1 MCWRDW
7 RTVLLVFIV
16 FIVIIECAI
25 VLLLCSCYGLFIVYS
40 QPMTADDITD
50 ALIYGLTAP
59 TRVQVLIAVF
69 SSLNSQDLCN
79 VEAVLSLSIL
89 V

>member
-7 RTVLLVFIV
+7 RTVLLVFVV
-16 FIVIIECAI
+16 FIVIIECAS

-59 TRVQVLIAVF
+59 TRVQVLIA
-69 SSLNSQDLCN
+69 SC
-79 VEAVLSLSIL
+79 IL
-89 V
+89 FFKFTRSV